1 LAALFIEAGVEG
13 SRVNGKSESKSQ
25 LDLLEIRRQF
35 IELRSLHSN
44 NRRVASKINNLIAEI
59 AHLHQPDNRAHEKHL
74 LNTIAK
80 TRRAIERILSRDK
93 PAGASPEVNPQSFPQ
108 E

>member
-1 LAALFIEAGVEG
+1 VKRGEVITLAPDNFPKSGPTVVAALFIGAGVEG

-44 NRRVASKINNLIAEI
+44 NERVAS
-59 AHLHQPDNRAHEKHL
+59 R
-74 LNTIAK
+74 
-80 TRRAIERILSRDK
+80 
-93 PAGASPEVNPQSFPQ
+93 
-108 E
+108 